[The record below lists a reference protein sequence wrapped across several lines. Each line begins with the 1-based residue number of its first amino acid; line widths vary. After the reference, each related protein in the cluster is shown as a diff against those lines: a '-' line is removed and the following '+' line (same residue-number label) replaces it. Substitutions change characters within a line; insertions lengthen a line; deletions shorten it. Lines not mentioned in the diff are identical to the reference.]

1 MRKVKALFSVLIIVV
16 FVVMVVVSGVQTSQE
31 KIFEKLSHDAY
42 WAVTL
47 YDGWLENECSV
58 SLNDFN
64 NGKERS
70 GDITRRK
77 LVQFYE
83 RYDKRAAKLYKKLSE
98 TSGVELDSVLIIT
111 RYRVALQDVI
121 RTLKKEKL
129 TKQDSE
135 VIADAY
141 FALIKVG
148 GQFYELQK

>member
-1 MRKVKALFSVLIIVV
+1 M
-16 FVVMVVVSGVQTSQE
+16 VVSGVQTSQE

-83 RYDKRAAKLYKKLSE
+83 RYDKRAAKLYKKLLE
-98 TSGVELDSVLIIT
+98 TSGVEFDSTIIIA

-121 RTLKKEKL
+121 RTLKKEEF

-135 VIADAY
+135 VLSGAY
-141 FALIKVG
+141 LVLVKVG
-148 GQFYELQK
+148 GHFYKLQK

>member
-1 MRKVKALFSVLIIVV
+1 MRKVSVLFLVLVVIVFAV
-16 FVVMVVVSGVQTSQE
+16 GLEVSKAQTSQE
-31 KIFEKLSHDAY
+31 KVFEKLSHDAY
-42 WAVTL
+42 WAVNL
-47 YDGWLENECSV
+47 YEAWLKNEVCL
-58 SLNDFN
+58 SLGDLNA
-64 NGKERS
+64 GEERS
-70 GDITRRK
+70 GDITSGK
-77 LVQFYE
+77 LIQFYE